1 MTQPWAIVPDRW
13 SPSSPTVLLIP
24 VVVGGMVAP
33 METQALAIEFEEEPT
48 GEVTAEV
55 LAIPGCVQA
64 GGTKDEAR
72 RRVVALALQVLADRV
87 AHGEADP
94 HALSVR
100 FRDA

>member
-1 MTQPWAIVPDRW
+1 MTQAWSIVPDRW
-13 SPSSPTVLLIP
+13 SPGSPTVVLIP

-33 METQALAIEFEEEPT
+33 MDTQPLTIEFEDEPT

-55 LAIPGCVQA
+55 LAIPGCVQC
-64 GGTKDEAR
+64 GDSRDEAR

-94 HALSVR
+94 HTLSVR